1 MRYWAA
7 GLLLTVLLFGGGW
20 LSSGAA
26 PDVSRSVP
34 GADPG
39 QTGENAGQ
47 PAADADTLLRVWDGE
62 QVVEMTM
69 AEYLPGVVRGEMPAA
84 FHQQALDAQ
93 AVAERTFIYYHMA
106 SGRKAAHPDA
116 DVCMDYR
123 CCNAYTSAQ
132 AAAEKWGDHAAE
144 YEAKVQQA
152 VRDTDGQVILYNGQ
166 PILAAFH
173 SSSAGVTADSG
184 DVWSSSLPYLHSV
197 ETPEGEDSVP
207 NYYSVS
213 TFSPEEFREIFLAA
227 HGDADLSGDPA
238 EWFRDRTVNDSGRVE
253 RVTIG
258 GVSVEGTEVR
268 RLFSLRSACFTV
280 DTGEE
285 GVAFRVTGFGHGVG
299 MSQYG
304 AELLARQ
311 GKTWQ
316 EIIHWYYADVTIGAY
331 KE

>member
-106 SGRKAAHPDA
+106 RYVHFDVRASRRSRK
-116 DVCMDYR
+116 
-123 CCNAYTSAQ
+123 Q
-132 AAAEKWGDHAAE
+132 
-144 YEAKVQQA
+144 
-152 VRDTDGQVILYNGQ
+152 IQ
-166 PILAAFH
+166 PI
-173 SSSAGVTADSG
+173 SSEKIEICLVRFKSI
-184 DVWSSSLPYLHSV
+184 SSREHIHY
-197 ETPEGEDSVP
+197 
-207 NYYSVS
+207 
-213 TFSPEEFREIFLAA
+213 FRK
-227 HGDADLSGDPA
+227 PA
-238 EWFRDRTVNDSGRVE
+238 
-253 RVTIG
+253 
-258 GVSVEGTEVR
+258 
-268 RLFSLRSACFTV
+268 
-280 DTGEE
+280 
-285 GVAFRVTGFGHGVG
+285 
-299 MSQYG
+299 
-304 AELLARQ
+304 
-311 GKTWQ
+311 
-316 EIIHWYYADVTIGAY
+316 
-331 KE
+331 

>member
-20 LSSGAA
+20 LSSGVA

-47 PAADADTLLRVWDGE
+47 PAADANTVLRVWDGE

-173 SSSAGVTADSG
+173 SSSAGVTANSG
-184 DVWSSSLPYLHSV
+184 DVWVSTLPYLHSV
-197 ETPEGEDSVP
+197 ESPEGEDTVP
-207 NYYSVS
+207 NYYCVKEI
-213 TFSPEEFREIFLAA
+213 PAAEFQQTFLAA
-227 HGDADLSGDPA
+227 YPEASFA
-238 EWFRDRTVNDSGRVE
+238 
-253 RVTIG
+253 G
-258 GVSVEGTEVR
+258 GPVYLRG
-268 RLFSLRSACFTV
+268 SLRPDGGNRRKRRFPAC
-280 DTGEE
+280 
-285 GVAFRVTGFGHGVG
+285 
-299 MSQYG
+299 
-304 AELLARQ
+304 
-311 GKTWQ
+311 
-316 EIIHWYYADVTIGAY
+316 
-331 KE
+331 